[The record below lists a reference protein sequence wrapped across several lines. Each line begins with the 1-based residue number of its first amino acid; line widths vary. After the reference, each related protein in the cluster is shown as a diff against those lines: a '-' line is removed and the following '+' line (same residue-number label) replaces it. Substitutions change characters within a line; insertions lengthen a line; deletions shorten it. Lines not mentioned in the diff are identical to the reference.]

1 MLTKGKIASIV
12 ITALQGGKTPSFRK
26 IENRSVFERIE
37 TVRNL
42 MMEKQ
47 IQQFGDLDGEFV
59 TQYQNIDVLCQEET
73 NQKYSI
79 LPSRLISFGE
89 WIGLRQISPMKN
101 QKESFIKV
109 ANGFQRMSAH
119 IPAGKLHGHTG
130 YYLERVKIGTDQSL
144 RVFYQ
149 NIHTDYDKVLIKMI
163 ASTYDFDENE
173 ALPIPASAEES
184 LIMAVG
190 QAFDKQFQ
198 LPQDT
203 KEGLTPSAKNLQA

>member
-1 MLTKGKIASIV
+1 MSLTKGKISDM
-12 ITALQGGKTPSFRK
+12 ITKALEGGQIPSYRK
-26 IENRSVFERIE
+26 IERRSVFERIE
-37 TVRNL
+37 TVRNM

-59 TQYQNIDVLCQEET
+59 TQYQNVEVLCQEET

-89 WIGLRQISPMKN
+89 WSGLRQISPMKK
-101 QKESFIKV
+101 QTDSFIKV
-109 ANGFQRMSAH
+109 ANGFQRMMAH

-130 YYLERVKIGTDQSL
+130 YYLERVKIGTNQSI

-149 NIHTDYDKVLIKMI
+149 NISTDYDKVLIKMI

-173 ALPIPASAEES
+173 ALPIPALFEEA

-198 LPQDT
+198 LPQDI
-203 KEGLTPSAKNLQA
+203 KEDLSPKKSELQ